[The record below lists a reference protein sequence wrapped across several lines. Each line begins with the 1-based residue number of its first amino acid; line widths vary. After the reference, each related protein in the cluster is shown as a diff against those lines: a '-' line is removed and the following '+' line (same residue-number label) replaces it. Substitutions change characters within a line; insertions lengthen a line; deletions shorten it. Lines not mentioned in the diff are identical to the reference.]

1 MRLIRYFVVGLL
13 LLTSPAT
20 AGDAYDGEFFGYKLG
35 DKYPVTDATQ
45 MRLTVFGGSVEIITE
60 HPEKPDEMKEVW
72 IVASVKTFTIGN
84 IFSIT
89 EFDTKKEAEAFIKK
103 YKDLL
108 DTRYSK
114 GKKVRTIYDF
124 ERLNIELSDKYLLII
139 VLHESNKR
147 RLKNKVHIGLGLC
160 CGEEKKIDEL
170 AKKEFDQL
178 VKEGKAE
185 RLKSARKRGLL
196 KGLE

>member
-20 AGDAYDGEFFGYKLG
+20 AGDAYDGELFGYKLG
-35 DKYPVTDATQ
+35 DKYPLTDATQ
-45 MRLTVFGGSVEIITE
+45 GHFSIMGGVEIITE

-72 IVASVKTFTIGN
+72 IVASVKTLTIGN
-84 IFSIT
+84 IFSVT

-103 YKDLL
+103 FKDLL

-114 GKKVRTIYDF
+114 GKKIETRFDYQ
-124 ERLNIELSDKYLLII
+124 RLRIEFSDKYRLRITF
-139 VLHESNKR
+139 HDPNKR
-147 RLKNKVHIGLGLC
+147 QPKYEVHIGLMLC
-160 CGEEKKIDEL
+160 C
-170 AKKEFDQL
+170 AKGKEFEALAEMELDQL
-178 VKEGKAE
+178 VKEGKAQ

>member
-20 AGDAYDGEFFGYKLG
+20 ASDAYDGELFGYKLG

-45 MRLTVFGGSVEIITE
+45 GRFRRIFQNVEIITE
-60 HPEKPDEMKEVW
+60 HPEKLDEMKEVW
-72 IVASVKTFTIGN
+72 IIASVKTFTIGN

-124 ERLNIELSDKYLLII
+124 ERLNIELSDKYYLRIMFYDPD
-139 VLHESNKR
+139 KR
-147 RLKNKVHIGLGLC
+147 QPKYKVHIGLEDC
-160 CGEEKKIDEL
+160 CAKEKEIDAL
-170 AKKEFDQL
+170 MYREFDQL
-178 VKEGKAE
+178 VKEGKAQ

>member
-20 AGDAYDGEFFGYKLG
+20 ASDAYDGELFGYKLG

-45 MRLTVFGGSVEIITE
+45 GRFRRIFQNVEIITE
-60 HPEKPDEMKEVW
+60 HPEKLDEMKEVW
-72 IVASVKTFTIGN
+72 IVATVKTFTIGN
-84 IFSIT
+84 IFSVS
-89 EFDTKKEAEAFIKK
+89 EFDTKKEAEAFIEK

-114 GKKVRTIYDF
+114 GKKIKTMYDF
-124 ERLNIELSDKYLLII
+124 ERLTIELSDKYRLQISLLELDKTQPKI
-139 VLHESNKR
+139 
-147 RLKNKVHIGLGLC
+147 KVTIGLAFC
-160 CGEEKKIDEL
+160 CAKEKEIDAL
-170 AKKEFDQL
+170 MYREFDQL
-178 VKEGKAE
+178 VKEGKAQ
-185 RLKSARKRGLL
+185 RLNSARKRGLL

>member
-20 AGDAYDGEFFGYKLG
+20 AGDAYDGELFGYKLG
-35 DKYPVTDATQ
+35 DKYPLTDATQ
-45 MRLTVFGGSVEIITE
+45 GHFTIWANAEIITE
-60 HPEKPDEMKEVW
+60 HPEKPDEMKEVQ
-72 IVASVKTFTIGN
+72 IVASVMTFTIAN
-84 IFSIT
+84 IYSVT

-114 GKKVRTIYDF
+114 GKKIETSFDYQ
-124 ERLNIELSDKYLLII
+124 RLKIELSDKYYLRII
-139 VLHESNKR
+139 FYDPDKR
-147 RLKNKVHIGLGLC
+147 QPKYTVHIGLKFC
-160 CGEEKKIDEL
+160 CAKEKEISALL
-170 AKKEFDQL
+170 AKEFHQL
-178 VKEGKAE
+178 VKEGKAQ

>member
-35 DKYPVTDATQ
+35 DKYPLTDATQ
-45 MRLTVFGGSVEIITE
+45 GHFSIMGGVEIITE

-72 IVASVKTFTIGN
+72 IVASVKTLTIVN

-114 GKKVRTIYDF
+114 GKKVKTIYDF
-124 ERLNIELSDKYLLII
+124 ERLTIDLSDKYRLLIA
-139 VLHESNKR
+139 LHEANKR
-147 RLKNKVHIGLGLC
+147 RPKNKVHIGLGLC
-160 CGEEKKIDEL
+160 CGKEKKFDIL

-178 VKEGKAE
+178 VKEGKAQ